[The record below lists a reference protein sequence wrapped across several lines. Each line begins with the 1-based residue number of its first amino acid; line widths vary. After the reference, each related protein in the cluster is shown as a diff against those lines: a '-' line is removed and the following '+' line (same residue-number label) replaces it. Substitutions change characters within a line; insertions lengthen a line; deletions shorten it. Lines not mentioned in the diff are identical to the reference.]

1 MKKSVFYYFFAALF
15 AVTMFASCSDDDD
28 VAPLPPIDEEIAGNY
43 GGKLDI
49 AIGSTS
55 VSGDGIAQNVTVTKA
70 GDAAISLSIADFSF
84 ATINVGDINL
94 NNCPLTSTGENSY
107 SFTASPFEL
116 TSEDGTL
123 TCTVTLNS
131 GTIVNGTLTLDL
143 GISAV
148 LAGTEQNVSVTFT
161 GVRGQTAETESSE
174 AAITSFSFET
184 SEEYP
189 MNKFVVA
196 GSVSIDEEN
205 HTVSFNVD
213 KDSVDAHTDALANLC
228 PTFTVSEGATADKTS
243 GAVMD
248 FSGEGN
254 SVVITVT
261 AEDGTA
267 VEWTVKANLVIV
279 PTTFMYTFDEEW
291 QAVSD
296 DDNAPEKT
304 WLSPSPVDV
313 WASANKGVQALK
325 DMMSYEGD
333 FAMTQETPGYGGS
346 GHAVKLTTLRTKGL
360 AFLTFKAPAV
370 TPGTLFTGSFNY
382 NMLAGMSKDG
392 QLGMTHFVKEH
403 KGKPVR
409 FKGVYKYKKG
419 SNYIDG
425 SSATGLCSTW
435 KPEEWPENLSI
446 DDKGLIIAVLFDA
459 SSIEYLDGTNLLN
472 AENHVMKAVVGGDDY
487 VADTNGEW
495 VSFDIPFEEVGTYD
509 STKQYKLAVVCQSS
523 QNGGNFCGAE
533 GSELIVDN
541 LEVVAE

>member
-174 AAITSFSFET
+174 AAITSFAIEA
-184 SEEYP
+184 SEEHP
-189 MNKFVVA
+189 MNGVVVA
-196 GSVSIDEEN
+196 NTVKIDAEN

-213 KDSVDAHTDALANLC
+213 KDSLAVEKYADALANLC

-243 GAVMD
+243 GEVMD

-261 AEDGTA
+261 AEDGTE

-279 PTTFMYTFDEEW
+279 PTTLANDFNSWKEISGTVLF
-291 QAVSD
+291 VSGSWD
-296 DDNAPEKT
+296 TPEPDN
-304 WLSPSPVDV
+304 L
-313 WASANKGVQALK
+313 WASANLGCVGLSMLGYEGEKAMLK
-325 DMMSYEGD
+325 DNGQD
-333 FAMTQETPGYGGS
+333 GFAAMLQTLDTRAFSIAPDITPGS
-346 GHAVKLTTLRTKGL
+346 
-360 AFLTFKAPAV
+360 
-370 TPGTLFTGSFNY
+370 LFTGSFNLDIQAAIGGNY
-382 NMLAGMSKDG
+382 LPS
-392 QLGMTHFVKEH
+392 THFGIPY
-403 KGKPVR
+403 KGKPEVLN
-409 FKGVYKYKKG
+409 VTYKYAKGTEYVGGTGSEEDKGMIVAVLYEAMDAEGADFHLDG
-419 SNYIDG
+419 SNLRDEQY
-425 SSATGLCSTW
+425 
-435 KPEEWPENLSI
+435 
-446 DDKGLIIAVLFDA
+446 
-459 SSIEYLDGTNLLN
+459 
-472 AENHVMKAVVGGDDY
+472 HVMSAWVDGEEGVS
-487 VADTNGEW
+487 DTNGEW
-495 VSFDIPFEEVGTYD
+495 KTVSIPFEEIGTYD
-509 STKQYKLAVVCQSS
+509 SSKSYKLAIVCQSS
-523 QNGGNFCGAE
+523 IDGAE
-533 GSELIVDN
+533 EKGAVGSKLWIDSI
-541 LEVVAE
+541 EVVAE